1 MSVKALKV
9 FTARK
14 LQLGGIVSQPHSMN
28 AVPLA
33 TNLLLRYLA
42 DPTWALPEVR
52 QFEESMR
59 ENIGKHLDQEPQE
72 D

>member
-1 MSVKALKV
+1 
-9 FTARK
+9 
-14 LQLGGIVSQPHSMN
+14 MN

-33 TNLLLRYLA
+33 TTRLLRYLA